1 MTTEVEDQL
10 RAGME
15 RFTAQVRVPPGL
27 ARKAYRRRQKR
38 RIAVRTATATGAAA
52 AVAGMAVAVPAV
64 TGGTGAG
71 TSGPGVL
78 PHARTAAYVVS
89 RVGAALAARGPGD
102 VERAQMAVS
111 ASRQSL
117 LTVSWGYGVST
128 APGSRWRVTQVNGW
142 SYGSRNRLTAYTAAG
157 RAVADEAVTPAAAMT
172 RKVEVIYP
180 AGVWYRRE
188 IRAAGPGQ
196 GLPCTGSGPFAGF
209 QAAGW
214 TEIIRSTLACG
225 QFKITGRGQING
237 TDAIKIA
244 ATWSHAVG
252 TDTLWIDPSTYL
264 PIRVAFATEP
274 GFSAQTDIQWL
285 PATPR
290 NLAHLNVP
298 IPAGFRQVSPPALP

>member
-1 MTTEVEDQL
+1 MTTELEDQL

-15 RFTAQVRVPPGL
+15 RFTAQVSVPPGL

-71 TSGPGVL
+71 SSGPGVL

-111 ASRQSL
+111 SSRQSL
-117 LTVSWGYGVST
+117 LTVTWGYGVST

-157 RAVADEAVTPAAAMT
+157 RAVADEVLTSAAAKT
-172 RKVEVIYP
+172 GKVEVIYP
-180 AGVWYRRE
+180 AGIWYHRE
-188 IRAAGPGQ
+188 IRAAAPGQ
-196 GLPCTGSGPFAGF
+196 ELPCAGSGPFAGF
-209 QAAGW
+209 QATGW
-214 TEIIRSTLACG
+214 TGTIRSMLACG
-225 QFKITGRGQING
+225 QFKIAGHGQIGG
-237 TDAIKIA
+237 TDAIKIV
-244 ATWSHAVG
+244 ATWSHAAG
-252 TDTLWIDPSTYL
+252 SDTLWIDSSTYL
-264 PIRVAFATEP
+264 PIRIAFAIEP

-285 PATPR
+285 PATPG
-290 NLAHLNVP
+290 NLAHLNLPVP
-298 IPAGFRQVSPPALP
+298 ARFRQVSAPAFP